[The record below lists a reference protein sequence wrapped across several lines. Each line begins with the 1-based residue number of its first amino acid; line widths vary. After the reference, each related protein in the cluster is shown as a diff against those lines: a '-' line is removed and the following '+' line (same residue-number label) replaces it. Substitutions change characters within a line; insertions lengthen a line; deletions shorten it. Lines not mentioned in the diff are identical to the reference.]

1 MIGFRAVARSWE
13 MPSVGVSF
21 TTLGRWLCTA
31 HHRIGRPRARMNTR
45 YHLRDMRCGVFLYSC
60 AARQPRTRGALGLSL
75 CLVTHLV
82 ACNARS
88 VTPPVEPRRFP
99 LSVPADRSLRTF
111 AVSNDG
117 RWL

>member
-1 MIGFRAVARSWE
+1 MIRFRAMARSWE

-21 TTLGRWLCTA
+21 TTLLRWLCTA
-31 HHRIGRPRARMNTR
+31 HHRIGPRTRMNTR

-60 AARQPRTRGALGLSL
+60 RARQLRTRGALGLSL

-88 VTPPVEPRRFP
+88 VTPAVEPKRFP
-99 LSVPADRSLRTF
+99 LSV
-111 AVSNDG
+111 
-117 RWL
+117 